1 MPPSPTVGESPEP
14 SESSPETPDDAL
26 GVPEER
32 RTSVLGDLVRGALI
46 GTVETVPGVSGGTVA
61 LVVGIYT
68 QLIDSASHVVSA
80 GRRLLTGP
88 RRLAGM
94 REHLA
99 AVRWKLVI
107 PVLIGMALAVFTIA
121 GPMADAVE
129 THPEA
134 TRAAFFGMVLAS
146 IAVPLRMAMHTRARA
161 EDSDGG
167 PDRPWGLDTLGWRH
181 LLAGMAAA
189 AVTFW
194 LVSLPPTDVEA
205 SPVTIVPA
213 AAVAVSA
220 LLLPGLSGS
229 FLLLTFGLYEPTL
242 RAVDERDVGY
252 LGLFAVGMVIGVVV
266 LVKVL
271 QWLLERHHRIT
282 MVVLAGVMLGALRTL
297 WPWQDA
303 DRGLLAPTGDLL
315 PIIALAAAGFAVVT
329 VLVVLDARIVAKQE
343 REAQAA

>member
-1 MPPSPTVGESPEP
+1 MS
-14 SESSPETPDDAL
+14 SSPSAAEPPGHSSADASDPVVDTP
-26 GVPEER
+26 EQR
-32 RTSVLGDLVRGALI
+32 RTTMVGDLIRGALI

-61 LVVGIYT
+61 LVVGIYA

-88 RRLAGM
+88 ERVAGT

-129 THPEA
+129 NHPEA

-146 IAVPLRMAMHTRARA
+146 IAVPLRMALHTSGAERAGTERA
-161 EDSDGG
+161 GYRRRWSL
-167 PDRPWGLDTLGWRH
+167 RVMSWRH
-181 LLAGMAAA
+181 LTAGLVAA

-194 LVSLPPTDVEA
+194 LVSVPPTAVEA

-242 RAVDERDVGY
+242 RAVEERDLGY
-252 LGLFAVGMVIGVVV
+252 LALFATGMVIGVIV
-266 LVKVL
+266 LVKLL
-271 QWLLERHHRIT
+271 QWLLEHRHRIT

-315 PIIALAAAGFAVVT
+315 PIVGLAVAGFAVVT
-329 VLVVLDARIVAKQE
+329 VLVILDARLVAKQE
-343 REAQAA
+343 REARST

>member
-1 MPPSPTVGESPEP
+1 MPA
-14 SESSPETPDDAL
+14 SSSAGDLSQQTPDDAA
-26 GVPEER
+26 GAPEQR
-32 RTSVLGDLVRGALI
+32 RTSVVGDLVRGALI

-80 GRRLLTGP
+80 GRRLVTGP
-88 RRLAGM
+88 ERAAGM

-107 PVLIGMALAVFTIA
+107 PVLFGMALAVFTIA

-129 THPEA
+129 SHPEA

-146 IAVPLRMAMHTRARA
+146 IAVPLRMAMHVSPEQTGRAART
-161 EDSDGG
+161 
-167 PDRPWGLDTLGWRH
+167 WGLRVLRLRH
-181 LLAGMAAA
+181 VLAGLAAA

-205 SPVTIVPA
+205 TPVTIIPA

-252 LGLFAVGMVIGVVV
+252 LGLFAVGMVLGVIL
-266 LVKVL
+266 LVKLL
-271 QWLLERHHRIT
+271 QWLLEHHHRIT

-297 WPWQDA
+297 WPWQDEA
-303 DRGLLAPTGDLL
+303 RSLLAPTGDLL
-315 PIIALAAAGFAVVT
+315 PILGLAVAGFAVVT
-329 VLVVLDARIVAKQE
+329 VLVILDARLVAKQE
-343 REAQAA
+343 RQARSV